1 MKVASTFFFFLVL
14 SASIRAQP
22 KIWTLDDC
30 IDYALKN
37 NLNVQQIQLNVNRSF
52 NQLQQSR
59 MERLPNLNASA
70 GNFFNRG
77 RTVDPTTYNFLSG
90 TLATNNISLNSSVS
104 VFNGFRIRNSII
116 QSNYNLKADELELE
130 NTRQNV
136 AITITGFYL
145 DALMAKEQVHIMQ
158 RRFEVVRQQLRYTRK
173 LVEAGSLPEGEL
185 LNVKAQLAQAD
196 FDRVS
201 AENQYE
207 LAMLNLQAAMLLEPE
222 SGFQISEPSDELSG
236 EIFQR
241 YPSAEALVNEALKL
255 HPAVKSA
262 EYRMLGAQSGVDV
275 ARAGRYPSLRLSGS
289 LNTSSSSQRQRF
301 EVIPLGFDTIGQ
313 VAGSGDPVIS
323 QRPSFD
329 VQGRPYP
336 LADQFKDNFNQS
348 ISLQLSIPIFNNY
361 RTKNAITMAE
371 INWRS
376 AELNMEQQR
385 ITLRNNIYQY
395 YTSALAARKRY
406 DAAVRNVEASRRS
419 FEYTEKRAREGL
431 VRAVDFQRLQ
441 ADLQTAE
448 NNLLQA
454 KYQYLMSIRILK
466 YYLGQS
472 ISR

>member
-1 MKVASTFFFFLVL
+1 MKVASTLFFILLL

-37 NLNVQQIQLNVNRSF
+37 NLTVQQIQLNVNRSA

-90 TLATNNISLNSSVS
+90 SLSTNNLSLSSSVNL
-104 VFNGFRIRNSII
+104 FNGFRVRNSII
-116 QSNYNLKADELELE
+116 QNNYNLKADELELE

-145 DALMAKEQVHIMQ
+145 DALMAKEQVDIMQ
-158 RRFEVVRQQLRYTRK
+158 RRYEVVHEQLNYTRK
-173 LVEAGSLPEGEL
+173 LVEAGSLAEGEL
-185 LNVKAQLAQAD
+185 LNVEAQLAQAD

-201 AENQYE
+201 AENQYD
-207 LAMLNLQAAMLLEPE
+207 LAMVNLQAAMLLEPE
-222 SGFQISEPSDELSG
+222 AGFQISKPGDEMNEDIL
-236 EIFQR
+236 QR
-241 YPSAEALVNEALKL
+241 YPSPEVLVNEAIKL
-255 HPAVKSA
+255 HPSVKSA
-262 EYRMLGAQSGVDV
+262 EYRMLGAQSGVQV
-275 ARAGRYPSLRLSGS
+275 ARAARYPSLRLSGS

-301 EVIPLGFDTIGQ
+301 EIIPLGFDTIGQ
-313 VAGSGDPVIS
+313 VAGSGAPVIS
-323 QRPSFD
+323 KEPSFD
-329 VQGRPYP
+329 VQGRRYP
-336 LADQFKDNFNQS
+336 VGDQFKDNFNQT

-361 RTKNAITMAE
+361 RTKNAISMAE

-385 ITLRNNIYQY
+385 ISLRNNIYQY
-395 YTSALAARKRY
+395 YTSALAAKKRY
-406 DAAVRNVEASRRS
+406 DAAVKNVEASRRS
-419 FEYTEKRAREGL
+419 FEYAEKRAREGMI
-431 VRAVDFQRLQ
+431 RAIDFQRLQ
-441 ADLQTAE
+441 SDLQTAE

-472 ISR
+472 INR

>member
-1 MKVASTFFFFLVL
+1 MKVASTFFFLLVL

-70 GNFFNRG
+70 SNFFNRG

-90 TLATNNISLNSSVS
+90 TLSTNNISLNSSVS

-116 QSNYNLKADELELE
+116 QNNYNLKADELELE

-158 RRFEVVRQQLRYTRK
+158 RRFDVVRQQLGYTRK
-173 LVEAGSLPEGEL
+173 LVEAGSLAEGEL
-185 LNVKAQLAQAD
+185 LNVQAQLAQAD

-222 SGFQISEPSDELSG
+222 AGFQISEPSDELSG

-241 YPSAEALVNEALKL
+241 YPSAEALVNEAIKQ
-255 HPAVKSA
+255 HPSVKSA

-301 EVIPLGFDTIGQ
+301 EIIPLGFDTIGQ

-323 QRPSFD
+323 QQPSFD

-336 LADQFKDNFNQS
+336 IADQFKDNFNQA

-419 FEYTEKRAREGL
+419 FEYTEKRAREGM

-472 ISR
+472 INR

>member
-1 MKVASTFFFFLVL
+1 MKIASTFFFLLIL
-14 SASIRAQP
+14 STSLWAQP

-37 NLNVQQIQLNVNRSF
+37 NLSVQQIQLNVNRSF
-52 NQLQQSR
+52 NQLQQSK
-59 MERLPNLNASA
+59 MERLPSLNASA
-70 GNFFNRG
+70 SNFFNRG

-90 TLATNNISLNSSVS
+90 TLSTNNISLNSSLNL
-104 VFNGFRIRNSII
+104 FNGFRVRNSIV
-116 QSNYNLKADELELE
+116 QNNYQLKADELDLE
-130 NTRQNV
+130 NTRQSV

-145 DALMAKEQVHIMQ
+145 DALMAKEQVNIMQ
-158 RRFEVVRQQLRYTRK
+158 RRYEVVRQQLSYTRK
-173 LVEAGSLPEGEL
+173 LVQAGSLAEGEL
-185 LNVKAQLAQAD
+185 LNVEAQLAQAD

-207 LAMLNLQAAMLLEPE
+207 LAMVNLQAAMLLEPE
-222 SGFQISEPSDELSG
+222 AGFQISNPSDELSG

-241 YPSAEALVNEALKL
+241 YPSPEALVNEAIKQ
-255 HPAVKSA
+255 HPSVKSA
-262 EYRMLGAQSGVDV
+262 EYRMLGAQRGVEV

-301 EVIPLGFDTIGQ
+301 EIIPLGFDTIGQ

-323 QRPSFD
+323 SQPGFE

-336 LADQFKDNFNQS
+336 IADQFKDNFNQA

-395 YTSALAARKRY
+395 YTSALAAKKRY
-406 DAAVRNVEASRRS
+406 DAAVKNVEASRRS
-419 FEYTEKRAREGL
+419 FEYTEKRAREGM
-431 VRAVDFQRLQ
+431 VRAIDFQRLQ
-441 ADLQTAE
+441 SDLQSAE
-448 NNLLQA
+448 NSLLQA

-466 YYLGQS
+466 YYLGQL
-472 ISR
+472 INR